1 MSVHTTYPLC
11 GWIWSEA
18 SKCGAKPV
26 GGCSISAGGE
36 GVDLMFPD
44 SRDSWESYARWLHS
58 PGATSCE
65 RTRPNPGKQDGAM
78 AASSC
83 SQQTGA
89 SESVGVVCWLATGRV
104 GTGVQPLQGENY
116 TYSRVLGHVHS
127 YSSVTSIS

>member
-1 MSVHTTYPLC
+1 MHTTYPLC
-11 GWIWSEA
+11 GWIRSKA

-26 GGCSISAGGE
+26 GGCSIGAGGA
-36 GVDLMFPD
+36 GVDLTFLD
-44 SRDSWESYARWLHS
+44 SRDSWESYSRWLHS

-78 AASSC
+78 AASLVLSRPVSRC
-83 SQQTGA
+83 QSAGLR
-89 SESVGVVCWLATGRV
+89 LAAIRV

-127 YSSVTSIS
+127 YSSVATIS